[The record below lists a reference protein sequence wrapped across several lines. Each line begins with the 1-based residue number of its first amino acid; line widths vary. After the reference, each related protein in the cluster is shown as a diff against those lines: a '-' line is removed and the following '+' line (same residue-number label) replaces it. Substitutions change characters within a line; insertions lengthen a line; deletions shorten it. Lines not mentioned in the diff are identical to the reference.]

1 MLRERL
7 RIGESIPS
15 VTDFAVFWTIPYYSE
30 NDIAIKYSYQR
41 QGEGMYQTDEM
52 IDSVISQ

>member
-15 VTDFAVFWTIPYYSE
+15 VTDFDVFWTIHYYSE
-30 NDIAIKYSYQR
+30 NDIAIKYSFQR
-41 QGEGMYQTDEM
+41 QGEGIYQTDEM
-52 IDSVISQ
+52 IDSVIS